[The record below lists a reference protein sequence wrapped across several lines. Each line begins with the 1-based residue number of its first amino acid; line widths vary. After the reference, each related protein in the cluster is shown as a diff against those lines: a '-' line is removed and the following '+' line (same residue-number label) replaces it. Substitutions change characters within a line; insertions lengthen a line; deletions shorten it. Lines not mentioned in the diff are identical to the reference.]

1 MHLEKGDYGA
11 AVKDCDAAVERGR
24 ELRADFK
31 LIAKALA
38 RKGAALA
45 KAGDLPAAVEA
56 YQKSLT
62 EHRCGLPSCAGR
74 RRLAC
79 AKGEKLPNLL
89 LMILRVCGAGLCP
102 QVTIFPDI
110 ICLCAD
116 SGLVS

>member
-1 MHLEKGDYGA
+1 MSDAGCPHLHAVPRRAAVHLEKGDYGE

-62 EHRCGLPSCAGR
+62 EHRCGLPPSMVETGACGGERAKRRSGRNSVCAH
-74 RRLAC
+74 
-79 AKGEKLPNLL
+79 
-89 LMILRVCGAGLCP
+89 
-102 QVTIFPDI
+102 
-110 ICLCAD
+110 
-116 SGLVS
+116 